1 MIITITELQERL
13 SRCERE
19 ISELVLHGEEHHLDG
34 NNRLTRLL
42 AERCD
47 TLNRLF
53 DLHKTME
60 DVQRVEQK
68 NKQMADNEQI
78 IFDEHC
84 EIYQRQH
91 RIDVPFCLYTKLEI
105 RCGNKIQPMDD
116 DAYYGSRWADM
127 IPILSNNIHTLY
139 SCRTYPIDDRHT
151 PYSDGWIW
159 SGRIHGSPQFN
170 HIKICYT
177 FWVLCERLN
186 YSIPDLLRINQF
198 GYSHVASF
206 NNDIFI

>member
-1 MIITITELQERL
+1 MIINITELQERL

-19 ISELVLHGEEHHLDG
+19 ISELALHGEEQHLDG
-34 NNRLTRLL
+34 NNHLTRLL

-53 DLHKTME
+53 EFHKTLE
-60 DVQRVEQK
+60 DVQRVEHK
-68 NKQMADNEQI
+68 NKQIAETERLV
-78 IFDEHC
+78 FDEHC
-84 EIYQRQH
+84 KIHQRLYG
-91 RIDVPFCLYTKLEI
+91 IDVRVSLYSKLEI
-105 RCGNKIQPMDD
+105 RRGDKIQPMDD
-116 DAYYGSRWADM
+116 NVYYGSRWADM
-127 IPILSNNIHTLY
+127 IPILSNNNYTLY
-139 SCRTYPIDDRHT
+139 SCRTYPINDCHT
-151 PYSDGWIW
+151 SYSDGWIW
-159 SGRIHGSPQFN
+159 SGRLHGSPQFN

>member
-1 MIITITELQERL
+1 MIINITELQERL

-19 ISELVLHGEEHHLDG
+19 ISELVLHGEESHPDG
-34 NNRLTRLL
+34 NNHLTRLF

-47 TLNRLF
+47 TLNHLF
-53 DLHKTME
+53 GFHKTLE

-68 NKQMADNEQI
+68 NKQMTDAEQI
-78 IFDEHC
+78 AFDEHC
-84 EIYQRQH
+84 KLYQRLYG
-91 RIDVPFCLYTKLEI
+91 IDVRLSLYTKLKI
-105 RCGNKIQPMDD
+105 RHGDKIQPMDD
-116 DAYYGSRWADM
+116 DVYYGSRWADM
-127 IPILSNNIHTLY
+127 ISILSNNSHTLY

-151 PYSDGWIW
+151 SYSDGWIW
-159 SGRIHGSPQFN
+159 SGRLHGSPQFN

-206 NNDIFI
+206 NNDIFF